1 MDETYN
7 IDEILSAVDELSNL
21 KSRKKNI
28 NSEKN
33 SNENTSA
40 NIPKNTLKLIEE
52 AEDHIVKKNLI

>member
-33 SNENTSA
+33 SNEITSA

>member
-28 NSEKN
+28 NDKKN
-33 SNENTSA
+33 SNEISNA

-52 AEDHIVKKNLI
+52 AEDNIVRKN

>member
-33 SNENTSA
+33 SNEITSA

-52 AEDHIVKKNLI
+52 AEDHIVRKT